1 MADINPR
8 VSRLCAEPSHLA
20 CRGAAVIK
28 GRGRAMFQRAPGTN
42 IRMIVHPA
50 PRSPAAASDRSREGV
65 LLLHGI
71 ARRASS
77 LARLEGALRDAGFAT
92 LNLDYPARKA
102 SLAVLAGIVGPPVA
116 AFAGGVDRL
125 HVVTHSMGGLLA
137 RALLTHRRPDN
148 LGRVVM
154 LAPPNGGSEVADRL
168 RRFSA
173 YRRFFG
179 PAGFQ
184 LSTRRDARLEALLGE
199 VDYPLGIIAG
209 DRSLSPIESW
219 FVLPRP
225 NDGRVSVARTRV
237 PGMTDH
243 ITVHATHTLIMR
255 NPQVIRQTLHFVR
268 NGRFSTKSGASD
280 R

>member
-1 MADINPR
+1 
-8 VSRLCAEPSHLA
+8 
-20 CRGAAVIK
+20 
-28 GRGRAMFQRAPGTN
+28 
-42 IRMIVHPA
+42 MIVHAA
-50 PRSPAAASDRSREGV
+50 PRTFAAPADRKSEGV

-77 LARLEGALRDAGFAT
+77 LARLEGALREAGFAT

-102 SLAVLAGIVGPPVA
+102 SLDVLAGIVGPRVA
-116 AFAGGVDRL
+116 TFAEGVERL
-125 HVVTHSMGGLLA
+125 HIVTHSMGGLLA
-137 RALLTHRRPDN
+137 RALLTRRRPSN
-148 LGRVVM
+148 LERVVM

-184 LSTRRDARLEALLGE
+184 LGTRRDARLDALLGE

-219 FVLPRP
+219 FMLPRP

-237 PGMTDH
+237 AGMTDH

-255 NPQVIRQTLHFVR
+255 NARVIRETLHFVR
-268 NGRFSTKSGASD
+268 NGRFGAGSGATD